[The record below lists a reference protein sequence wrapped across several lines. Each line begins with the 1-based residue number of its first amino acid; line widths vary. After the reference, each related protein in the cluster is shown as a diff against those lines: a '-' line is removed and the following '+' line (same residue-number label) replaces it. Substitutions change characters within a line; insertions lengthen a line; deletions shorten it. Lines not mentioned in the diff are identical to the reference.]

1 MNTLLERIRAG
12 EVPETLQAAA
22 DREELPLGTV
32 AAEVKAGRAAVPWN
46 RHHANL
52 RPAVVGR
59 AFATKVNVNIGVS
72 AVSSDFSKEQ
82 EKARLCAKLGAD
94 TIMDLSVGQNAQSF
108 RSFLLTEFD
117 WPLGTVPVYQTAGR
131 LPGLEEAK
139 FEDLLAD
146 IEAQARQGVDFMTIH
161 AGLKRAHLEWA
172 LDRAMGIVSRG
183 GALLAA
189 WMLKR
194 KEENPLNARFDEV
207 LDILREHDVT
217 ISIGDAL
224 RPGSLLD
231 ASDKAQFGELEEI
244 ARLTKRAWARGV
256 QVMVEGPG
264 HIPLHEIQ
272 MNMRKQIE
280 LCDGAP
286 FYVLGPVVCDTA
298 AGYDHITAAIGATMA
313 AWHGASLLC
322 YVTPKEHLGLPD
334 LEDVRQGLV
343 AFKIAAL
350 SADIAMGRPA
360 ALRRQQAMAE
370 ARRNFKWEEQFALC
384 LDPDRAREYYQESF
398 TDQSLVGEE
407 FCSMCGPDFCP
418 MARLKKAQ
426 REP

>member
-1 MNTLLERIRAG
+1 VTPLLERLQAG
-12 EVPETLQAAA
+12 EVPDGLRAAA
-22 DREELPLGTV
+22 EREEIPLAV
-32 AAEVKAGRAAVPWN
+32 LVDEIKAGRAAVLWN
-46 RHHANL
+46 RHHGTL
-52 RPAVVGR
+52 RPIVVGR
-59 AFATKVNVNIGVS
+59 AFGTKINVNIGVS
-72 AVSSDFSKEQ
+72 PVASDFAKEE
-82 EKARLCAKLGAD
+82 EKARLCARLGAD
-94 TIMDLSVGQNAQSF
+94 TIMDLSVGANADAF
-108 RSFLLTEFD
+108 RAFLLNAFD
-117 WPLGTVPVYQTAGR
+117 WPLGTVPVYQTASR
-131 LPGLEEAK
+131 FPGLEDAK
-139 FEDLLAD
+139 FEDLLSD
-146 IEAQARQGVDFMTIH
+146 IESQARQGVDFMTIH
-161 AGLKRAHLEWA
+161 AGFKRVHLEWA

-207 LDILREHDVT
+207 LDLLRQHDVT

-231 ASDKAQFGELEEI
+231 ASDRAQFGELEEI
-244 ARLTKRAWARGV
+244 ARLTKRARARGV

-264 HIPLHEIQ
+264 HIPLHEIE
-272 MNMRKQIE
+272 MNMKKQAE

-298 AGYDHITAAIGATMA
+298 AGYDHITAAIGAAIA

-360 ALRRQQAMAE
+360 ALRRQKAMAE
-370 ARRNFKWEEQFALC
+370 ARRNFRWEEQFALC
-384 LDPDRAREYYQESF
+384 LDPDRAREYHQGSF
-398 TDQSLVGEE
+398 ADPSMKGED

-418 MARLKKAQ
+418 MARLKTTT
-426 REP
+426 REE

>member
-1 MNTLLERIRAG
+1 VSTLLERLRAG
-12 EVPETLQAAA
+12 EVPAELQAAA
-22 DREELPLGTV
+22 EREEVPLSV
-32 AAEVKAGRAAVPWN
+32 VVDEVRAGRAAVPWN
-46 RHHANL
+46 RHHRTL

-72 AVSSDFSKEQ
+72 PVSSDFTKEE
-82 EKARLCAKLGAD
+82 EKARFCARLGAD
-94 TIMDLSVGQNAQSF
+94 TIMDLSVGANADAF
-108 RSFLLTEFD
+108 RAFLLDGFD
-117 WPLGTVPVYQTAGR
+117 WPLGTVPAYQTASR
-131 LPGLEEAK
+131 FPGLEEAR

-207 LDILREHDVT
+207 LDVLREHDVT

-231 ASDKAQFGELEEI
+231 ASDRAQFGELEEI
-244 ARLTKRAWARGV
+244 ARLTKRAHARGV

-264 HIPLHEIQ
+264 HIPLHEIE
-272 MNMRKQIE
+272 MNMRKQAE
-280 LCDGAP
+280 LCGGAP

-360 ALRRQQAMAE
+360 ALRRQKAMAE

-384 LDPDRAREYYQESF
+384 LDPERAREYYQGSF
-398 TDQSLVGEE
+398 EDRSLAGED

-418 MARLKKAQ
+418 MARLRKAKS
-426 REP
+426 EG